1 MYRFLFRPKWIA
13 FHLLVAVAIVVM
25 INLGF
30 WQLRRLDERQALNSA
45 VAERE
50 AEPAVPL
57 ADLLGEP
64 NFDPDT
70 AEWRRVTAEGTWLP
84 GQLLVFNRSQN
95 GIAGENVLTALT
107 LDDGT
112 TVIVN
117 RGFVPLA
124 RDVPEPPTTEAAI
137 LATVRESQSGGG
149 EVVDPD
155 TGELAEVQRV
165 DVGRLAPQFDGDVA
179 PVYLDLIASEPAIT
193 PADPLPVPP
202 PEQSEGNHLSYAIQ
216 WFIFSLCVAIGWVLA
231 VRHSIGKRRTEAS
244 ATSAAHPG
252 GPAASESTGPSE
264 PVAP

>member
-13 FHLLVAVAIVVM
+13 FHLLVVVAIVVM
-25 INLGF
+25 VNLGF
-30 WQLRRLDERQALNSA
+30 WQLRRLDERKALNSA

-50 AEPAVPL
+50 AEPPIPL
-57 ADLLGEP
+57 ADLLAEP
-64 NFDPDT
+64 DFDPDT
-70 AEWRRVTAEGTWLP
+70 AEWRRVTAEGSWLP
-84 GQLLVFNRSQN
+84 DQLLVFNRSQN
-95 GIAGENVLTALT
+95 GIAGENVLTALA

-112 TVIVN
+112 TVLVN

-124 RDVPEPPTTEAAI
+124 RDVPVPPTTEATI

-155 TGELAEVQRV
+155 TGELTEVQRV

-216 WFIFSLCVAIGWVLA
+216 WFIFSACVVVGWVLA
-231 VRHSIGKRRTEAS
+231 VRHSIGKRRAEAS
-244 ATSAAHPG
+244 EAALGSG
-252 GPAASESTGPSE
+252 GDTGARADVGFDESVPR
-264 PVAP
+264 